1 MTKVTSNPV
10 AKLAKQLE
18 AIANKKAT
26 GILIIKQQ
34 TETIEIYFLEGRL
47 LYITSQSYPVRIWQR
62 NIKQISPQWNPKI
75 SQISQSQPWQ
85 YQLLGQGVAK
95 KEITPNQAKQ
105 IIANIA
111 QEYLFELSNQTELNY
126 QWKNFAI
133 PQSKILQHIALTFAE
148 LKTIFGKSLQLSQQ
162 WQAASLTK
170 LNPNFSP
177 ISIQKIAPNAYSGL
191 GQYLNGEYTIWD
203 LALITKKNLVTF
215 TRALIPLVQKKAI
228 QFKKIADLPSPIN
241 QQSHPPKA
249 IPKPVEKLGL
259 IACIDDS
266 PLIGETLQKILTP
279 VGYDL
284 LNIQDPMRG
293 YAQLLKAKPKL
304 IFLDLI
310 MPNTNGYSVCQSL
323 RKTAVFKDTPIIILS
338 SRDGELD
345 RKKAQQVGANDFLAK
360 PPQPETVLKMV
371 NKYLGVTS

>member
-1 MTKVTSNPV
+1 MTTVTSNPL

-26 GILIIKQQ
+26 GILMINPQ
-34 TETIEIYFLEGRL
+34 TEGINIYFLEGRL
-47 LYITSQSYPVRIWQR
+47 LYLTSKPYPVRIWQR
-62 NIKQISPQWNPKI
+62 NIQQISPQWNPKI
-75 SQISQSQPWQ
+75 SQISPQQPWE

-105 IIANIA
+105 IIAHIA
-111 QEYLFELSNQTELNY
+111 QEYFFELGNQPTITF

-133 PQSKILQHIALTFAE
+133 PQSKILLHIALTFPEIKA
-148 LKTIFGKSLQLSQQ
+148 IFSKSLQLSQQ
-162 WQAASLTK
+162 WKAATLTK

-177 ISIQKIAPNAYSGL
+177 ISTQKIAPNAYSGL
-191 GQYLNGEYTIWD
+191 GQYLNGEYSLWD
-203 LALITKKNLVTF
+203 VALATKKSIVML

-228 QFKKIADLPSPIN
+228 QFKKIADLPNPLAEIKPKT
-241 QQSHPPKA
+241 PPETP
-249 IPKPVEKLGL
+249 PKPVEKLGL

-266 PLIGETLQKILTP
+266 PLIGETIQKILNP
-279 VGYDL
+279 IGYEIL
-284 LNIQDPMRG
+284 SIQDPMRG

-310 MPNTNGYSVCQSL
+310 MPNANGYSVCQSL
-323 RKTAVFKDTPIIILS
+323 RKTAVFKDIPIIILS

-345 RKKAQQVGANDFLAK
+345 RKKAQQVGANDFLGK
-360 PPQPETVLKMV
+360 PPQPETVLEMV
-371 NKYLGVTS
+371 HKYLT